1 MLLSKD
7 TMHIII
13 MGQEHNFNPDV
24 HILACFIIE
33 DLVVENGIY
42 SKEFFNLFNQSRS
55 EEKEQYENGD
65 ILFSLIH
72 NEDGEEQY
80 LHLDER
86 LGSIML
92 SNPQLIEVPEGSQW
106 VTIGSKYI
114 DGIFYP

>member
-24 HILACFIIE
+24 HIPACFII
-33 DLVVENGIY
+33 DGIVVENGIY
-42 SKEFFNLFNQSRS
+42 SREFFNLFNQSRV
-55 EEKEQYENGD
+55 EEKEQYEDGQ
-65 ILFSLIH
+65 ILLSLIH
-72 NEDGEEQY
+72 NQDGEEQY
-80 LHLDER
+80 MQLDER

-92 SNPQLIEVPEGSQW
+92 SDPILIEVPDGSQW

-114 DGIFYP
+114 DGVFYP